1 MARSLRELCIQAAV
15 PLPPEL
21 EGPINS
27 EHVLSLSEMPKISS
41 GSGVSRLSAEVGR
54 ASGGVDSDA
63 GPVFNP
69 ALARSLLADSNRA
82 SSTSVKKVDSSTD
95 SSGGGGGPGPGGR
108 GDPGGH
114 MAQAAAAAV
123 ADADAAAAGQ
133 PAAAEAAKGSAADG
147 PAAAGAHQTVDA
159 PAAGQASADSSAT
172 GFFGSQEAGAI
183 PVVVTIPPPL
193 AEGIESGDPEAI
205 ASAATA
211 AATAVLAQ
219 VLPCCVHQ
227 LSCGLHY
234 CNRRARKCCCRWF
247 LDALHSIVIVFDAAD
262 ASSRGLQQR
271 QQRRCSQ
278 W

>member
-1 MARSLRELCIQAAV
+1 MARALRELCIQAAV

-54 ASGGVDSDA
+54 ASGGVDGDA

-69 ALARSLLADSNRA
+69 ALARSLLADGNRA

-95 SSGGGGGPGPGGR
+95 SSGGGGGGGGPGGR

-123 ADADAAAAGQ
+123 ADADAAAAEQ
-133 PAAAEAAKGSAADG
+133 SPATEAAKGGTADG
-147 PAAAGAHQTVDA
+147 VAAAGAHQTAAA

-172 GFFGSQEAGAI
+172 GFVGSQEAGAI

-205 ASAATA
+205 ASAATV

-219 VLPCCVHQ
+219 VLIHRVHSSQ
-227 LSCGLHY
+227 MVP
-234 CNRRARKCCCRWF
+234 NA
-247 LDALHSIVIVFDAAD
+247 AMIVH
-262 ASSRGLQQR
+262 
-271 QQRRCSQ
+271 
-278 W
+278 